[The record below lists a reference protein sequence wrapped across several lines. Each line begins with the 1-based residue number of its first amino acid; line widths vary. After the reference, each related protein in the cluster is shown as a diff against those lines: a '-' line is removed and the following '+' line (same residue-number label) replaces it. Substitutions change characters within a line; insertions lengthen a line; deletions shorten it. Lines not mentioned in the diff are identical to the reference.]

1 MGVIILKT
9 FLFFM
14 LRTFTAGFAMV
25 MIWLISF
32 FGFDQ
37 SFLWSSVFGLIGG
50 TAVYYG
56 MKVGTQSQFLRRNGL
71 TRKEY
76 KLVEENLKEAKQKI
90 HRLQKAFIQIQNLT
104 NAKQNFE
111 TLRVIYKIYN
121 ITKKEPRRFFL
132 ADEFYYSHLE
142 SIVELAEK
150 YTFLASQ
157 PAKTVDLAKS
167 LRETRETM
175 DDLVKLI
182 EQDLH
187 LMIEGDINNLNFEI
201 VVAKKFIERK

>member
-56 MKVGTQSQFLRRNGL
+56 MKVGTQSQCLRRNGL

-104 NAKQNFE
+104 NAKRNFE

-187 LMIEGDINNLNFEI
+187 SMIEGDINNLNFEI
-201 VVAKKFIERK
+201 DVAKKFIERK

>member
-1 MGVIILKT
+1 
-9 FLFFM
+9 
-14 LRTFTAGFAMV
+14 MV
-25 MIWLISF
+25 MICLISF
-32 FGFDQ
+32 LGFDQ
-37 SFLWSSVFGLIGG
+37 SFLWSTVFGLIGG
-50 TAVYYG
+50 TAIYYV
-56 MKVGTQSQFLRRNGL
+56 MKVGTQSQFLRKNGL

-121 ITKKEPRRFFL
+121 ITKKEPKRFFL

-142 SIVELAEK
+142 SMVELAEK
-150 YTFLASQ
+150 YTFLSSQ

-167 LRETRETM
+167 LLETRETM

-187 LMIEGDINNLNFEI
+187 SMIEGDINNLNFEI
-201 VVAKKFIERK
+201 DVAKKFIERK

>member
-14 LRTFTAGFAMV
+14 LRTFTAGFGMV

-157 PAKTVDLAKS
+157 PVKTVDLAKS
-167 LRETRETM
+167 LRETRDTM

-187 LMIEGDINNLNFEI
+187 SMIEGDINNLNFEI
-201 VVAKKFIERK
+201 DVAKKFIERK